1 MTICPQL
8 QISNTYIYQQ
18 NYVSHQTL
26 QNYLSHQTHSTL
38 NHGECSSLNIN
49 INFCFVCGCQGT
61 SDKVTKQMESQ
72 MSEANARLDEAL
84 RQVSDLESQ
93 KSKLS
98 TECANLTRQLEES
111 EHMVGQL
118 SKEKSA
124 LHSSLE
130 EAKNSLEEET
140 RVCIINVGQGLDRI
154 FEYL

>member
-1 MTICPQL
+1 
-8 QISNTYIYQQ
+8 
-18 NYVSHQTL
+18 
-26 QNYLSHQTHSTL
+26 
-38 NHGECSSLNIN
+38 
-49 INFCFVCGCQGT
+49 
-61 SDKVTKQMESQ
+61 

-140 RVCIINVGQGLDRI
+140 RVCIINVVQGLDRI
-154 FEYL
+154 FQYLKKTVYIFVMIFTVLVICLK